1 MPYTYDYPRPAVTV
15 DSLIF
20 SIDPDKGLEI
30 LLIERAN
37 NPFKGSWAIPGGF
50 VDMDEDLIPAAKREL
65 QEETGM
71 LIGNLYE
78 VGVFA
83 KPDRDPRGRVITIAF
98 WELTDKN
105 NYTLK
110 AADDAKRYAWKA
122 VNNLPDLAFDHLEII
137 QTALQKFKAELLKDT
152 FIANHF
158 SQNTEERNLNT
169 LCQQLFEEEDASMA
183 FKIIKANIKL
193 KDLDSDSTNS
203 NPFLN

>member
-83 KPDRDPRGRVITIAF
+83 KPDRDIGRAHV
-98 WELTDKN
+98 
-105 NYTLK
+105 
-110 AADDAKRYAWKA
+110 
-122 VNNLPDLAFDHLEII
+122 
-137 QTALQKFKAELLKDT
+137 
-152 FIANHF
+152 
-158 SQNTEERNLNT
+158 
-169 LCQQLFEEEDASMA
+169 
-183 FKIIKANIKL
+183 
-193 KDLDSDSTNS
+193 
-203 NPFLN
+203 

>member
-1 MPYTYDYPRPAVTV
+1 MPYTYDYPRPAVSV

-20 SIDPDKGLEI
+20 SIDQDKGLEI

-37 NPFKGSWAIPGGF
+37 DPFKGSWAIPGGF

-98 WELTDKN
+98 WELTNKKDH
-105 NYTLK
+105 TLK

-122 VNNLPDLAFDHLEII
+122 VNKLPDLAFDHLEII
-137 QTALQKFKAELLKDT
+137 HTALQKFKAELLNDT

-158 SQNTEERNLNT
+158 SQNTEERSLNT